1 MRPNKVKQI
10 WKDGGAVVN
19 GWLHIPSSWS
29 AEVMAHQGF
38 DSLVV
43 DLQHGMMNFESSVSM
58 FQAISTT
65 DTVPMARI
73 PWNEPG
79 IAGKLMDAGAYGI
92 ICPMVNT
99 QSECEAFVGAMRYFP
114 DGYRSRGPTRATV
127 YAGSDYAQHAN
138 QEVIAMAMIETKT
151 AVDNVADIVSVPHL
165 DGIYVGPGDLSL
177 TLGCK
182 KVGADIDEPI
192 FNEAIDTILAAC
204 KDAGV
209 VAGIHCGAPS
219 YARRM
224 IEKGFQF
231 VTLSS
236 DTGLLGQ
243 IAKKVVA
250 ETRGESGESEAKL
263 Y

>member
-10 WKDGGAVVN
+10 WKDGGYVVN

-65 DTVPMARI
+65 ETVPMARI

-92 ICPMVNT
+92 ICPMVNS
-99 QSECEAFVGAMRYFP
+99 QSECEAFVGAMRYYP
-114 DGYRSRGPTRATV
+114 DGYRSRGPTRAAV
-127 YAGSDYAQHAN
+127 YGGSDYAEHAN
-138 QEVIAMAMIETKT
+138 QEVIAMAMIETKQ
-151 AVDNVADIVSVPHL
+151 AVDNVVDIVSVPHL
-165 DGIYVGPGDLSL
+165 DAIYVGPGDLSL
-177 TLGCK
+177 TLGCE

-209 VAGIHCGAPS
+209 VAGIHCGAPA
-219 YARRM
+219 YARWM

-243 IAKKVVA
+243 IAKSAVA
-250 ETRGESGESEAKL
+250 EVRGESGDSEAKI

>member
-1 MRPNKVKQI
+1 MRPNKIKQI
-10 WKDGGAVVN
+10 WKDGGYVVN

-38 DSLVV
+38 DSLVI

-58 FQAISTT
+58 MQAISTT

-92 ICPMVNT
+92 ICPMINT
-99 QSECEAFVGAMRYFP
+99 KTECEAFVGAMRYFP
-114 DGYRSRGPTRATV
+114 DGYRSRGPTRASI
-127 YAGSDYAQHAN
+127 YGGHDYAENAN
-138 QEVIAMAMIETKT
+138 DEVIAMAMIETKQ
-151 AVDNVADIVSVPHL
+151 AVDNVVDIVNVPKL

-177 TLGCK
+177 TLGCE

-209 VAGIHCGAPS
+209 AAGIHCGAPA

-231 VTLSS
+231 VTISS
-236 DTGLLGQ
+236 DTGLLGN
-243 IAKKVVA
+243 IAKSVVA
-250 ETRGESGESEAKL
+250 ETHGDTNDAKASI